1 MWLFAQFSI
10 QRSDQPWIVL
20 EPTTTCLTSQ
30 LLSLDKARS
39 TCLERENMFG
49 PHLCQW
55 IQTGA
60 FLQSMYLSLQFPC
73 VIMPPPLLSCFVNQR
88 SRCHLQRS
96 SPWPFSQHCDVMCLS
111 SANTY
116 LPGCR
121 SPRSPSIKLYPFPHS
136 STIRLWSCPPDC
148 GGTSR
153 PVRPNCGET
162 SRLVH
167 AIWVV

>member
-1 MWLFAQFSI
+1 MFAQFSI

-60 FLQSMYLSLQFPC
+60 FLQSMFLSLQFPC
-73 VIMPPPLLSCFVNQR
+73 VIMPPPPFFSLLLRPTLTTRARGRLVRHGSHDDDPLVRRLICVEAAR
-88 SRCHLQRS
+88 SAPQ
-96 SPWPFSQHCDVMCLS
+96 LS
-111 SANTY
+111 SFINDHAHAAAARVPCCRRRV
-116 LPGCR
+116 PGTLVPCCR
-121 SPRSPSIKLYPFPHS
+121 HCFHRESALR
-136 STIRLWSCPPDC
+136 R
-148 GGTSR
+148 
-153 PVRPNCGET
+153 
-162 SRLVH
+162 
-167 AIWVV
+167 